1 MATLVN
7 GIDIFKDARQNHY
20 AVGAYNLNNLEWT
33 RAILRAAQETN
44 TPVLVQV
51 SMGAAKYMGGYK
63 FVKDMVMDQI
73 DAMGI
78 TVPVVLHLD
87 HGDFDVAME
96 CIRLGYPSVMFDG
109 HKLPTE
115 ENYAKTKQIVEAAHA
130 RGIAVEAEIG
140 KIGENQDAA
149 SGELASV
156 KDAVRFANLGVD
168 MLACGIG
175 NIHGI
180 YPAGWQGLNFER
192 LAEIAN
198 AISIPLVLHGGSG
211 IPRDQVERAISLG
224 ISKVNINTEFQL
236 AFQQATRKYIE
247 EGRDLDKEHKG
258 YDPRKLLLVGTEAIT
273 DSMKEMIA
281 WLKTPSISESLQQ
294 ATIA

>member
-87 HGDFDVAME
+87 HGDFDAAME
-96 CIRLGYPSVMFDG
+96 CIRLGYPSAMFDG

-156 KDAVRFANLGVD
+156 KDRKSTR
-168 MLACGIG
+168 
-175 NIHGI
+175 
-180 YPAGWQGLNFER
+180 LN
-192 LAEIAN
+192 
-198 AISIPLVLHGGSG
+198 SSH
-211 IPRDQVERAISLG
+211 
-224 ISKVNINTEFQL
+224 
-236 AFQQATRKYIE
+236 
-247 EGRDLDKEHKG
+247 
-258 YDPRKLLLVGTEAIT
+258 
-273 DSMKEMIA
+273 
-281 WLKTPSISESLQQ
+281 
-294 ATIA
+294 